1 MGVEYDHIHNTCCLK
16 PVCEASLLLFEFF
29 QKHCMDMYIACNHA
43 LQLACSLTL
52 SFPHSCD
59 SIERGDSCQRRKC
72 EFDHGVQFIGLEL
85 FSDLS
90 LGFSVFFLFFHILN
104 MKCYKNE
111 LSYNLKTALQLPGN
125 ISYFD
130 YYVFVFVVM
139 LF

>member
-1 MGVEYDHIHNTCCLK
+1 MITYITHVALSLCMKLFSFCLSSSRNSAWICS
-16 PVCEASLLLFEFF
+16 V
-29 QKHCMDMYIACNHA
+29 ACNYA

-59 SIERGDSCQRRKC
+59 SIGDSIERGGNCQRKKC

-90 LGFSVFFLFFHILN
+90 LGFSFFFLFFHILN
-104 MKCYKNE
+104 MKCYKNQ
-111 LSYNLKTALQLPGN
+111 LSYNLKTVLQLPGN

-130 YYVFVFVVM
+130 YYIFSF
-139 LF
+139 LQ